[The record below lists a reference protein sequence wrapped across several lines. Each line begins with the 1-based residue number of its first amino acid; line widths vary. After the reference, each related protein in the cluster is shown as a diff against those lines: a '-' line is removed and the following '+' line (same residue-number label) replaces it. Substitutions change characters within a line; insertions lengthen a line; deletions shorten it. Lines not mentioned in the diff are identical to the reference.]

1 MRLVPDSQAIVSF
14 IKSDFKD
21 IKVPPLAQSSE
32 QLFSQFFTQLE
43 VAEAKFSKL
52 FLSSV
57 PAYGVKGKMFEHIPA
72 PIRETIN
79 PDDRMDHYVF
89 KFKYRTVNVYIS
101 HLPNLAKYMK
111 NIYLWF
117 HFVDMYAST
126 KCSLTINAYINLT
139 PFTKRIPKDGSPI
152 DQINANT
159 AFTTFCSSNTDI
171 HVYRHEEWFKVLI
184 HESFHSL
191 GLEFSPFTNSD
202 TNRRI
207 LEMFDVKSDVNLGE
221 SYAEI
226 WAEIIN
232 CVIVSYLSV
241 RDKENHARM
250 LKKLNELLNIETK
263 FSLFQCAKVLRH
275 NNMNYSDFF
284 SGSSATLRNY
294 SENTNVLSYYII
306 KSILMYHKDA
316 FIEWC
321 VTNNKNP
328 LDFKKTPT
336 GVNRYCSLIS
346 DLYRDPDFIRD
357 IQTAATIR
365 GFDDTLRM
373 TAIEN

>member
-1 MRLVPDSQAIVSF
+1 M
-14 IKSDFKD
+14 
-21 IKVPPLAQSSE
+21 
-32 QLFSQFFTQLE
+32 
-43 VAEAKFSKL
+43 
-52 FLSSV
+52 
-57 PAYGVKGKMFEHIPA
+57 
-72 PIRETIN
+72 
-79 PDDRMDHYVF
+79 
-89 KFKYRTVNVYIS
+89 
-101 HLPNLAKYMK
+101 PNIAKYMK

-126 KCSLTINAYINLT
+126 KCSLTVNAYINLT
-139 PFTKRIPKDGSPI
+139 PFTKRIPNDGSPI

-191 GLEFSPFTNSD
+191 GLEFSQFTNSD
-202 TNRRI
+202 TNRHI
-207 LEMFDVKSDVNLGE
+207 LEMFPVKSDVNLGE

-232 CVIVSYLSV
+232 CVIASYLSV
-241 RDKENHARM
+241 RDKGNHARIM
-250 LKKLNELLNIETK
+250 KKLNELLNIETK

-275 NNMNYSDFF
+275 NHIKYSDFF
-284 SGSSATLRNY
+284 SGSSATLCNY
-294 SENTNVLSYYII
+294 SENANVLSYYVI
-306 KSILMYHKDA
+306 KSILMYHKDE

-321 VTNNKNP
+321 VSNNKNP

-336 GVNRYCSLIS
+336 GINRYCSLIS
-346 DLYRDPDFIRD
+346 DLYRNPDFIRD